1 MVTKLSV
8 EMIWDMYHKKLKHY
22 IAKKV
27 SDPHEAEDILQEVSL
42 RLVKNQRIVHELDSI
57 EAWLFRVTQNT
68 IIDYYR
74 RKSKTTYVDDF
85 ESLHTIAANVSE
97 PENYNLETASCM
109 LKLTDFLPATYKEAV
124 IESDYKGI
132 KQTTLGEKWQLSHS
146 GTKNRVQRARK
157 KLKETLYRCC
167 EVKSDKKGNIIELVN
182 KNYQGSEF
190 SCINC

>member
-1 MVTKLSV
+1 MSV
-8 EMIWDMYHKKLKHY
+8 ETIWDMYHKKLMHY
-22 IAKKV
+22 IARKV
-27 SDPHEAEDILQEVSL
+27 SDPHEVEDILQEVSL
-42 RLVKNQRIVHELDSI
+42 RLIKNQKIMNELDSI

-74 RKSKTTYVDDF
+74 RKAKTTYVDDF
-85 ESLHTIAANVSE
+85 ESLHTTASNVSE
-97 PENYNLETASCM
+97 SENYNLETASCI
-109 LKLTDFLPATYKEAV
+109 LKLTEFLPATYKEAV

-132 KQTTLGEKWQLSHS
+132 KQTILSEQWKMSHS

-157 KLKETLYRCC
+157 KLKETLYKCC

-182 KNYQGSEF
+182 KNIQGSEF

>member
-1 MVTKLSV
+1 LSV
-8 EMIWDMYHKKLKHY
+8 EMIWDMYHKKLMHY

-42 RLVKNQRIVHELDSI
+42 RLIKNERKMNELDSI
-57 EAWLFRVTQNT
+57 EAWLFRVTKNT

-74 RKSKTTYVDDF
+74 RKAKTIYVDDF
-85 ESLHTIAANVSE
+85 ESLRTTASNEVE
-97 PENYNLETASCM
+97 LENYNLETASCM

-157 KLKETLYRCC
+157 KLKETLYQCC
-167 EVKSDKKGNIIELVN
+167 DVQSDKKGNIIELVN
-182 KNYQGSEF
+182 KNVQGEAF
-190 SCINC
+190 SCIDC